1 MPYGA
6 FQCAVAHF
14 ERIIMFTFS
23 IVYRNLS
30 GAKVQ
35 GLYRVSGPDRNA
47 AIAATKAAVAIE
59 GWELL
64 FISTI

>member
-1 MPYGA
+1 
-6 FQCAVAHF
+6 
-14 ERIIMFTFS
+14 MFTFS

-35 GLYRVSGPDRNA
+35 GLYRVSCPDRNA

>member
-1 MPYGA
+1 
-6 FQCAVAHF
+6 
-14 ERIIMFTFS
+14 MFTFT

-35 GLYRVSGPDRNA
+35 GLLRIAGPDLRT
-47 AIAATKAAVAIE
+47 AIAFAKGAVAIE

-64 FISTI
+64 FISPV